1 MPDAIGYPRKS
12 RLFRIV
18 AIVLAVFLTIYTGL
32 SAFGAVAAME
42 IPRLPLMGSPASVG
56 LAYQDVSFNSRTGNI
71 LLKGWYIPGDG
82 ERAII
87 IVHGGFQNRV
97 DDVVD
102 TLDLAHDL
110 APDRLMLFH
119 NPSGITRAIC
129 DLGRANRHAGLLEGR
144 KSLYPKLKQ
153 YLWAIC
159 EGGIVE
165 SEKFTPAQVM
175 QQKGSYGSHHATSP
189 N

>member
-1 MPDAIGYPRKS
+1 MI
-12 RLFRIV
+12 FR
-18 AIVLAVFLTIYTGL
+18 
-32 SAFGAVAAME
+32 
-42 IPRLPLMGSPASVG
+42 
-56 LAYQDVSFNSRTGNI
+56 
-71 LLKGWYIPGDG
+71 
-82 ERAII
+82 
-87 IVHGGFQNRV
+87 
-97 DDVVD
+97 
-102 TLDLAHDL
+102 
-110 APDRLMLFH
+110 
-119 NPSGITRAIC
+119 NPNRAIC

-189 N
+189 NVIPQLRGMDFGRGKREAIWTVGFLAISSRRFLKIDSRD